1 MNNLEKL
8 RNGATVLESKDD
20 VVLAYWPGTSM
31 PWVVWRRDS
40 VGKSSVHGGCYFAT
54 LPEAVNKFQER
65 TLNTVCQ
72 HCGYDELELV
82 EECWQDSFELREI
95 RSCPKCK
102 KYSVYSYRLVSVQ
115 AATEVD
121 G

>member
-20 VVLAYWPGTSM
+20 IVLAYWPGTSM
-31 PWVVWRRDS
+31 PWAVWRRDACDPA
-40 VGKSSVHGGCYFAT
+40 SVHSGSYFQT
-54 LPEAVNKFQER
+54 LPEAVFKYQER

-72 HCGYDELELV
+72 HCGYDELEPV
-82 EECWQDSFELREI
+82 EECWQDSFEPREI

-102 KYSVYSYRLVSVQ
+102 KYSVYSYRLTSVQ
-115 AATEVD
+115 AATEVE
-121 G
+121 